1 MTWSRGR
8 SPICGRNRL
17 VAVRRSVGR
26 GLFWA
31 GLIAAAFGVAVLGVP
46 SRAGAQEA
54 KVRLEVPATD
64 LTAGRGQF
72 PVDVIVDDVANLG
85 AFQFTL
91 SYDAALLQF
100 VDVHE
105 GAFLGS
111 SGRIVDCLDPRVEP
125 GSVVFVCVTLGPN
138 PPGSDGSGTL
148 ATVTLNALGTGT
160 TPLQLGGLTL
170 AQPDA
175 QRIAAGSED
184 AVITLAA
191 GAVHAV
197 SAPAATQTAAPP
209 VTAPTTP
216 AETAPTAP
224 PVTAPTTPAETAA
237 TAPTE
242 TAPTVATAEAAATEA
257 VPAEGTP
264 TFVASP
270 APAETTDGGGT
281 NWALW
286 GSVIGVVAVLIV
298 VAAGVAW
305 WSRARRAT

>member
-8 SPICGRNRL
+8 SPVCGRNRL
-17 VAVRRSVGR
+17 VAVRRGVGK

-31 GLIAAAFGVAVLGVP
+31 GLIAAALGVAALAVP
-46 SRAGAQEA
+46 SRAGAQGA
-54 KVRLEVPATD
+54 KVRLQVPATD
-64 LTAGRGQF
+64 LTAGGGQF
-72 PVDVIVDDVANLG
+72 PVDVVVEDVANLG

-91 SYDAALLQF
+91 SYDAALLQY

-105 GAFLGS
+105 GPFLGS
-111 SGRIVDCLDPRVEP
+111 SGRIVDCLDPRVDP

-138 PPGSDGSGTL
+138 PPGPDGSGTL

-160 TPLQLGGLTL
+160 TPLQLGGVTLT
-170 AQPDA
+170 QPDA
-175 QRIAAGSED
+175 QLIPAASED

-197 SAPAATQTAAPP
+197 SAPVATQTAAAAG
-209 VTAPTTP
+209 TAPTAPAGTAPTAPAGTAPAAP
-216 AETAPTAP
+216 AETAPAG
-224 PVTAPTTPAETAA
+224 ATAA
-237 TAPTE
+237 L
-242 TAPTVATAEAAATEA
+242 AATEA

-270 APAETTDGGGT
+270 APAETTDGGST

-286 GSVIGVVAVLIV
+286 GSVIGVVAVVIV
-298 VAAGVAW
+298 AAAGVAW
-305 WSRARRAT
+305 WSRARRPT